1 MYLKSVSMQG
11 FKSFAKKVNLD
22 LTSPATGVVGPN
34 GSGKSNVAEAIRFV
48 LGEQSMKGLRTKSSS
63 DLIFKGSSTLS
74 PLSRA
79 SVSIHLD
86 NKEKK
91 INDKIYNSKSE
102 TSSIL
107 SNFINLDEIILTR
120 EIFSDGVGEYLINGT
135 KVRLKDVQELLAMV
149 NISVAGHTIVN
160 QGEADRVLL
169 ANSSER
175 REMIEDA
182 LGLRIYHMRIKE
194 GEKKLE
200 KVKSHLKEIEIIRKA
215 NVPHLNYLRKQV
227 KELEKREEE
236 IGLMDEMLSVYLFRE
251 DKDIE
256 KKKKELEHE
265 SIDNEISSLETKLH
279 TLLDAKKEIE
289 KKDIEEESNK
299 IIFLREEI
307 KKEEEKLFTL
317 TKKRE
322 EMYSEILNLEV
333 EIRFLIKKEEDLK
346 REKLKEKERKEI
358 ADYFINKNKFYSY
371 KENRNLIWNNI
382 FNFFGAK
389 DYIALNDSLERAKEN
404 EISFLSEIE
413 KASQHDSLSS
423 SISIENENQENLNK
437 ETELLNIKLSERK
450 IVLERLEIE
459 KEELLRNIE
468 NKKIELSNLEKE
480 DKNRFYR
487 MDNDILEVKLNLEK
501 LYSAR
506 EIIKNKEEALTLQEL
521 NFDTLI
527 QDMSSLIGGKIF
539 KYKTLDLDNIP
550 EIEKMFYSLPQP
562 ELSKRIERSKIRIE
576 ESGVIN
582 AREIIS
588 EYENLSERDEF
599 LIKEIT
605 DLEESRANLE
615 NLIQELKDTLLNDF
629 NIGLEKIN
637 HNFNH
642 YFNEVFPGGKAS
654 LSLEK
659 IVNKNKI
666 QDIEKLDESLELE
679 EKEKKEPGIEISV
692 NLPEKKVKD
701 LQMLSGGERALS
713 SIALIFAMSSINH
726 PPFMVLDETDAALD
740 ESNARKYGKMIRR
753 LSEKSKLLI
762 ITHNRE
768 TMNQCDVLYGVTIGS
783 DGSSKLL
790 SIKFDE
796 ATSYAK

>member
-135 KVRLKDVQELLAMV
+135 KVRLKDVQELLAMA

-289 KKDIEEESNK
+289 KKDIEEESDK

-346 REKLKEKERKEI
+346 REKLKEKQRKEI

-413 KASQHDSLSS
+413 KASQHDSSSS
-423 SISIENENQENLNK
+423 SISVENENQENLNK

-527 QDMSSLIGGKIF
+527 QDMSSLIGDKIF

>member
-135 KVRLKDVQELLAMV
+135 KVRLKDVQELLAMA

-289 KKDIEEESNK
+289 KKDIEEESDK

-346 REKLKEKERKEI
+346 REKLKESERKEI

-527 QDMSSLIGGKIF
+527 QDMSSLIGDKIF

-588 EYENLSERDEF
+588 EYENLSERDGF

>member
-135 KVRLKDVQELLAMV
+135 KVRLKDVQELLAMA

-289 KKDIEEESNK
+289 KKDTEEESDK

-346 REKLKEKERKEI
+346 REKLKESERKEI

-527 QDMSSLIGGKIF
+527 QDMSSLIGDKIF

-588 EYENLSERDEF
+588 EYENLSERDGF